1 MTNPIRAALE
11 RLVEAADQFG
21 PVGGADGK
29 AVAAEVQKAREV
41 LTQPAPPVEGEVGKL
56 VAWLRMQGEAQK
68 PGPNRL
74 LSDRTKNEHQTAG
87 TKLIRAA
94 DLLSQRHPAPVPVS
108 ERLPEPNT
116 KVLAHYFNDLGKG
129 RTICAI
135 WVPAKSRSDEGDL
148 DRDDFLEDDEEG
160 DKYYWP
166 EGWYEAIE
174 NWEELGWVKVYE
186 GEVVYWQP
194 LPKWPAL
201 PEEI

>member
-1 MTNPIRAALE
+1 M
-11 RLVEAADQFG
+11 
-21 PVGGADGK
+21 
-29 AVAAEVQKAREV
+29 
-41 LTQPAPPVEGEVGKL
+41 
-56 VAWLRMQGEAQK
+56 
-68 PGPNRL
+68 
-74 LSDRTKNEHQTAG
+74 TAG
-87 TKLIRAA
+87 EIERTA
-94 DLLSQRHPAPVPVS
+94 DLLEQRHPAPVPVS

-116 KVLAHYFNDLGKG
+116 KVLAHYYNALGNG

-148 DRDDFLEDDEEG
+148 DRDDFLEYDEDV

-201 PEEI
+201 PLPTAEVQP